1 MAIAEHTQP
10 APAGKAD
17 EAGRLISDML
27 SALETA
33 TQDLRQLQHCPD
45 KLRIAEEA
53 DVLRSV
59 AKKVWDAEDDIKMF
73 LEVIAEE
80 Q

>member
-1 MAIAEHTQP
+1 MAISEHTQP
-10 APAGKAD
+10 ASAGKAD
-17 EAGRLISDML
+17 GAERLISDML

-33 TQDLRQLQHCPD
+33 TQDLRQLQHWPE
-45 KLRIAEEA
+45 KLRIADEA

-59 AKKVWDAEDDIKMF
+59 AKNVWDAEDGIKMF
-73 LEVIAEE
+73 LEVMAEE